1 MREEDDGMAVY
12 LYLNMLPEALIA
24 SMLPP
29 QDFGVYMAVG
39 TEKKSRG
46 QAKFFEVDR
55 TFKSDYFPMSEI
67 ESRCKAHPDGEP
79 KHSLYLSVYRV
90 LEHVPTGAIG
100 DLCLATRDGR
110 VLQIGRS
117 PSVPDFQQSYHL
129 YQEILPVHPR
139 VASALGPREF
149 AAFMTDPKR
158 SIHVPRIVFADLRLG
173 ELAGDPE
180 KGSVRDLPYS
190 AVEHLRDCLI
200 ELRKGGGKNTKTVD
214 RIAPEEFPYRTV
226 RNGFFLGDPGS
237 MAYYPMPSEKDLQT
251 RYYEWWRSA
260 SM

>member
-1 MREEDDGMAVY
+1 MAHY

-29 QDFGVYMAVG
+29 RDFGVYMAVG

-46 QAKFFEVDR
+46 QAKFFEMDPA
-55 TFKSDYFPMSEI
+55 FKNEYFPMSEI

-79 KHSLYLSVYRV
+79 KHTLYLSVYRV
-90 LEHVPTGAIG
+90 LEHVPMSAVGN
-100 DLCLATRDGR
+100 LHLATRDGR
-110 VLQIGRS
+110 VLEIKRDSG
-117 PSVPDFQQSYHL
+117 VPDIHQAYHF

-139 VASALGPREF
+139 VASRLNPREF

-173 ELAGDPE
+173 ELAEDPE

-190 AVEHLRDCLI
+190 AIEHLRACLS
-200 ELRKGGGKNTKTVD
+200 ELRKGGGKDTKTVD
-214 RIAPEEFPYRTV
+214 RIPPEELPYRTV
-226 RNGFFLGDPGS
+226 KSGFFLADQGGI
-237 MAYYPMPSEKDLQT
+237 AYYPMPSERDLQT